1 MCEEEGVP
9 RKIFATSEA
18 ILETSS
24 ELSIEANG
32 AVDRLV
38 FLEEGP
44 GSSIKTKRYFLL
56 TKPLVTKGRG
66 ARTWYSNLSLH
77 THASRSTLP
86 RYVTPLDSLP
96 LSWKY
101 KDNRGRL
108 APR

>member
-1 MCEEEGVP
+1 MP

-24 ELSIEANG
+24 ELSIEADG
-32 AVDRLV
+32 AVVRLV
-38 FLEEGP
+38 SLEEGP
-44 GSSIKTKRYFLL
+44 GSSIKTKRYYLL

-66 ARTWYSNLSLH
+66 ARAWYSNSPLH
-77 THASRSTLP
+77 MHASRSTLP
-86 RYVTPLDSLP
+86 RCVTPLNSLP

-108 APR
+108 VPS